1 MMVERFFFFFFNER
15 ACEIVIN
22 ITGTELV
29 KAQLG
34 NKALED
40 VSPTVFLPW
49 SG

>member
-1 MMVERFFFFFFNER
+1 MMVERFFFFFNER
-15 ACEIVIN
+15 ACEIVID